1 MIRRIAA
8 FLLLLAT
15 ALPVAQAADLPARGR
30 AFRIDASEKPLPD
43 LLREIA
49 ASQGITAVVDPK
61 IAGVVSGKFALN
73 GNPGAVQ
80 MLLNSLCSANGLTW
94 YYDGAFLFIDPAADA
109 RSEVLAIAPGN
120 AARINDTLARLRIAD
135 PRYTLS
141 VSERDGHVHVSGPK
155 RFVDM
160 VRQTVR
166 LIDQRS
172 ARVDAAEVR
181 MFPLRYAWAADFR
194 LTRNGKEVAIPGVVS
209 VLRNLYGKGGAN
221 PPGSVNAAGSR
232 GRVPPMSIGPSRQI
246 QLSSGESVNAPKID
260 LGGLGGAAAGSAD
273 DDAGLHGAGFAG
285 GELPQFQAD
294 SRMNAV
300 LVRDTPE
307 RMARYEKLIA
317 SMDTRPRLVEIEV
330 TIMDIST
337 DTLDSL
343 GVDWR
348 LRGDHFDL
356 QTGRGQTPPLTWSQ
370 ANSEAG
376 QSVTINANGQPT
388 TPLGALFTASIGHD
402 VRRYLLTRV
411 HALAQKGNANFVARP
426 KVLTLDN
433 NEAVLENFSEFYVRV
448 DGFQDASLFRVTAGT
463 AVRVTPLI
471 IDEQSGRGVMMSID
485 IEDGDLSGAQVDR
498 IPVVRRRTVNTQA
511 LVAEGTSLL
520 IAGYTSEEKTSA
532 TSGVPVLS
540 SLPVIGKLFQY
551 NERKQL
557 NMERFYLLTPR
568 LVLPGM
574 AAAPAPAAPA
584 APATAAPPSPAEEPV
599 APTAPSRGES

>member
-1 MIRRIAA
+1 MGRILLVMLMVLACTAA
-8 FLLLLAT
+8 
-15 ALPVAQAADLPARGR
+15 PVDAADLPARGKP
-30 AFRIDASEKPLPD
+30 FRIDAADKPLPD

-49 ASQGITAVVDPK
+49 AAQGITAVVDPK
-61 IAGVVSGKFALN
+61 VSGTVSGRFALS
-73 GNPGAVQ
+73 GNPGSVQ

-94 YYDGAFLFIDPAADA
+94 YYDGAFLFIDPAGEA
-109 RSEVLAIAPGN
+109 RSEVLPIAPGN
-120 AARINDTLARLRIAD
+120 AARISDTLARLRIAD

-155 RFVDM
+155 RYVDM
-160 VRQTVR
+160 VKQTVR

-194 LTRNGKEVAIPGVVS
+194 LTRNGKEVAIPGVAS
-209 VLRNLYGKGGAN
+209 VLRNLYGKSSGASM
-221 PPGSVNAAGSR
+221 PAGTSGAR
-232 GRVPPMSIGPSRQI
+232 GRVPAMSIGPSRQI
-246 QLSSGESVNAPKID
+246 QLSSGESVSAPKID
-260 LGGLGGAAAGSAD
+260 LGGMAAATGAMDDEVAAGAA
-273 DDAGLHGAGFAG
+273 FAG

-294 SRMNAV
+294 TRMNAV
-300 LVRDTPE
+300 LVRDIPE
-307 RMARYEKLIA
+307 RMARYEKLIG

-348 LRGDHFDL
+348 LRGDHVDL
-356 QTGRGQTPPLTWSQ
+356 QIGRGNNPPLTWDN

-376 QSVTINANGQPT
+376 QSVTINTNGQPT
-388 TPLGALFTASIGHD
+388 TPLGALFTASIGND

-448 DGFQDASLFRVTAGT
+448 DGFQDAGLFRVTAGT

-485 IEDGDLSGAQVDR
+485 IEDGDLSSASVDR
-498 IPVVRRRTVNTQA
+498 IPIVRRRTVNTQA

-520 IAGYTSEEKTSA
+520 IAGYTSEEKTNA

-540 SLPVIGKLFQY
+540 SIPVLGKLFQY
-551 NERKQL
+551 SEKKQL

-568 LVLPGM
+568 LVVPG
-574 AAAPAPAAPA
+574 AAQAAPALPAAPA
-584 APATAAPPSPAEEPV
+584 APADTPPQ
-599 APTAPSRGES
+599 G